1 MDKDFGVIDG
11 TVTASG
17 TWYTDLMQ
25 YGKTKNKLQ
34 PFGVV
39 STFTIEDDLILPV
52 DGVFGINH
60 LASYVY
66 TSQVEPT
73 APIDN
78 LLHPLIKKTV
88 TVFLDK

>member
-1 MDKDFGVIDG
+1 MNKDFVAIDG
-11 TVTASG
+11 SVTASG
-17 TWYTDLMQ
+17 TWYTDFMQ
-25 YGKTKNKLQ
+25 YGKAKIKAQ
-34 PFGVV
+34 PFGVA
-39 STFTIEDDLILPV
+39 TKLTIEDDLILPV

-60 LASYVY
+60 FASYMY
-66 TSQVEPT
+66 SSQVEPT